1 MFMWTIYGWSKITKV
16 EIEPGWVTIT
26 TGILGYSMIPVDEPV
41 EELPDELAERLSDLQ
56 DSDDGQ
62 EAYRLLEGVPRW
74 GYGFESTEST
84 DCDEPNLNI
93 TIDGM

>member
-41 EELPDELAERLSDLQ
+41 EIRTQS
-56 DSDDGQ
+56 
-62 EAYRLLEGVPRW
+62 EG
-74 GYGFESTEST
+74 
-84 DCDEPNLNI
+84 
-93 TIDGM
+93 GMA